1 MKTLFEL
8 KNKVEVDLTVF
19 EKMKKTAAEL
29 LADAEIGNYTQ
40 AIVLCSAMGNQYGA
54 VIKDPLSKEKDD
66 EKNLT
71 EGLRAANDTE
81 ISFALCMW
89 QDKGIDIPSY
99 AFRDLLCSLNSK
111 NADSLL
117 FVMTEDGVSGI
128 KLSATMK

>member
-1 MKTLFEL
+1 MQPLFEL
-8 KNKVEVDLTVF
+8 KNKKAVDLSVF
-19 EKMKKTAAEL
+19 DKMKKAAAEL

-40 AIVLCSAMGNQYGA
+40 AIVLCSATGNQYGA
-54 VIKDPLSKEKDD
+54 VINDPLSKEKED
-66 EKNLT
+66 EKNLI
-71 EGLRAANDTE
+71 ERLRTANDTE

-99 AFRDLLCSLNSK
+99 AFRDLICSLNSK